1 MTILILSFLFGVVI
15 GSFLNVCIY
24 RIPKKISIVSPPSS
38 CTKCGYRLG
47 VFDLIP
53 LLSYLWLKGRCRRC
67 GEQISWR
74 YPAVE
79 LLTGLLF
86 VIAVYKFGI
95 SLLALKLIV
104 FGCLVITISFIDL
117 ELKIIP
123 NVLSL
128 PGMVLGLLFSVQDI
142 WNSILGLV
150 IGFGIIFLVALLCPG
165 GMGMGDAKLL
175 GMIGAFFGWKVAL
188 GTLFLGSL
196 YGSVIGIALL
206 VLRKIERKTPIPFG
220 PYLCLGALTLLFAE
234 PVMKLFPW

>member
-1 MTILILSFLFGVVI
+1 M
-15 GSFLNVCIY
+15 
-24 RIPKKISIVSPPSS
+24 
-38 CTKCGYRLG
+38 
-47 VFDLIP
+47 
-53 LLSYLWLKGRCRRC
+53 
-67 GEQISWR
+67 QISWR

-188 GTLFLGSL
+188 GFYFSWAVYTGRNRYCFTG
-196 YGSVIGIALL
+196 
-206 VLRKIERKTPIPFG
+206 LRKIERKTLYLSDPICV
-220 PYLCLGALTLLFAE
+220 LAR
-234 PVMKLFPW
+234 